1 MNNSRNFT
9 NDISNKS
16 SFLSLK
22 NEIHKKIKDTL
33 FDNNSLFL
41 SSSFNE
47 FYTNGKISLLD
58 EEGKKLSDILGNLN
72 SINQEEIQENNDI
85 MSSVQSNPLP
95 APTIVPPINI
105 SKNISI
111 QSEDEKSFSFESKMT
126 KSSQIEQNKKYNLCL
141 IKYTDLL
148 NLLNINKKN
157 KNNKNKEINT
167 FDKKVFQSK
176 INELKSEIDNNK
188 NLIIKNN
195 YLRKMVCLKLYK
207 ALHFA
212 LKNFDLDEDQIKHIC
227 LYIEIQG
234 RLLDMTMGIK
244 YKEFIENILKRISAE
259 KI

>member
-22 NEIHKKIKDTL
+22 NEIHKKIKETL

-47 FYTNGKISLLD
+47 FCTNGKISLLD

-157 KNNKNKEINT
+157 KNIDNKEINT
-167 FDKKVFQSK
+167 FDKKVFKSK

-207 ALHFA
+207 ALSFS
-212 LKNFDLDEDQIKHIC
+212 LKDFHLDKNDIQNIC
-227 LYIEIQG
+227 IYLEFRARVIDES
-234 RLLDMTMGIK
+234 MTIK
-244 YKEFIENILKRISAE
+244 YKEFIENIFKKVSS
-259 KI
+259 